1 MGVVSQ
7 GQLKIM
13 SFIKSVASTGP
24 GRVLRFAA
32 ARRSSA
38 RFLSSSSTRASGK
51 VYEFR
56 TYAVHPARMKEC
68 MGVMEDLMPVRT
80 VFSKLNGCWYTEL
93 GGLNEVNFLWE
104 YDNLS
109 HRASVRKQLA
119 ASEDW
124 VGRCLPRLLPLLAS
138 QTNML
143 LKPFSWYE
151 PKLDPVKGYSMYEL
165 VRHDVKAG
173 LLSQFEHIAQEGMP
187 SRLAFD
193 YPKPVGMWYSEF
205 GPGQI
210 AFSISPHVNLEERAK
225 HRDEIMSDPVWRE
238 TWKASMKLINKF
250 TVKALVP
257 AAFSP
262 LQ

>member
-104 YDNLS
+104 Y
-109 HRASVRKQLA
+109 
-119 ASEDW
+119 
-124 VGRCLPRLLPLLAS
+124 G
-138 QTNML
+138 ML
-143 LKPFSWYE
+143 LVPRWKLAVIQERVERESVE
-151 PKLDPVKGYSMYEL
+151 PI
-165 VRHDVKAG
+165 RNT
-173 LLSQFEHIAQEGMP
+173 
-187 SRLAFD
+187 
-193 YPKPVGMWYSEF
+193 VGK
-205 GPGQI
+205 
-210 AFSISPHVNLEERAK
+210 V
-225 HRDEIMSDPVWRE
+225 
-238 TWKASMKLINKF
+238 T
-250 TVKALVP
+250 
-257 AAFSP
+257 
-262 LQ
+262 